1 MTMTSWFFDMA
12 PASYFFNG
20 LLFLLS
26 SLATG
31 PGFMSISSMVLEL
44 WQFSFIK
51 DWPEI
56 RKSKI
61 PPSGLCSISGDW
73 GKLGITNLTPTSL
86 IKCYWMLQNPRIAAF
101 AVSKLLR
108 ENQQGGGGKIIPP
121 PTHIRVNRINQTYN
135 LNVLIWKRR
144 SKVKCSSY

>member
-1 MTMTSWFFDMA
+1 MTMTSWFSDMV

-31 PGFMSISSMVLEL
+31 PGFMSISLMVLEL

-61 PPSGLCSISGDW
+61 PPSGLNIWRLGQVGNNKFDTNVSNKMLLNAAKSQGCSICRFEVIK
-73 GKLGITNLTPTSL
+73 GKPT
-86 IKCYWMLQNPRIAAF
+86 RGRG
-101 AVSKLLR
+101 VKLS
-108 ENQQGGGGKIIPP
+108 